1 MEDVIAA
8 LCGQLQELDA
18 LLDGA
23 DELALARPSP
33 CPGWSVS
40 DVVLHLA
47 QTNDVATASA
57 RGRWEEA
64 VGRWGDM
71 DEGVTVDDVVGD
83 AVDHLRGQSGAEIVE
98 WWRRS
103 SGDMV
108 AAFEAC
114 DPSARVRWVVGEMAA
129 QTLAT
134 TRLSETWVHTLDVA
148 IGLDRPA
155 APTDRIWH
163 IARLVH
169 RTVPYAF
176 ARAGLDDP
184 GPVRFT
190 LDPPESPE
198 RWEFGPADAPTTVS
212 GPAFDLC
219 RVAGQRADA
228 DDTELTGRGPAA
240 ADVLRVMRT
249 FA

>member
-1 MEDVIAA
+1 MADVV
-8 LCGQLQELDA
+8 DA
-18 LLDGA
+18 LRAQL
-23 DELALARPSP
+23 DELGRLLDDATEDDLARPSP

-57 RGRWEEA
+57 QGRWEEA
-64 VGRWGDM
+64 VGMWGDLA
-71 DEGVTVDDVVGD
+71 DGVTVDDVVGD
-83 AVDHLRGQSGAEIVE
+83 AVEALRGQSGLEIVA

-103 SGDMV
+103 ADEMA
-108 AAFEAC
+108 AAFAAS

-148 IGLDRPA
+148 TGLGTTV
-155 APTDRIWH
+155 APTGRLWH

-176 ARAGLDDP
+176 QRAGLADP
-184 GPVRFT
+184 GPVRFV
-190 LDPPESPE
+190 LEPPDGGPS
-198 RWEFGPADAPTTVS
+198 WEFGPADAPTLVS
-212 GPAFDLC
+212 GPAADLC
-219 RVAGQRADA
+219 RVAGQRANAGETPLDA
-228 DDTELTGRGPAA
+228 SGPMAD
-240 ADVLRVMRT
+240 DVLRLMRT